1 MGRFV
6 VLYNAPASAREQMA
20 SATPEQAQAGMQA
33 WMTWAGEAGSAIV
46 DLGAPLQPVA
56 RIADSGASSDSG
68 SETSGYSVLQADD
81 RAALEALLE
90 KHPHL
95 TMPGASIEVLE
106 VLPIPGT

>member
-1 MGRFV
+1 MTRFV
-6 VLYNAPASAREQMA
+6 VLYNAPVSAREQMA
-20 SATPEQAQAGMQA
+20 AATPEQAQAGMQA

-56 RIADSGASSDSG
+56 KVADGASSDSG

-81 RAALEALLE
+81 RAALESLLE

-106 VLPIPGT
+106 VLPIPGS